1 MAGDVTRSVNRRRAA
16 AAFLGIAGVGHA
28 HWFFGNLY
36 EAVVRVP
43 HKLAS
48 QRSTGSATSPFA
60 PGSPLLYYVPALPAT
75 FPAALAAL
83 VFGWNNRESRSWLV
97 GGAVCSLSGVAA
109 TAYLVRAVNLKL
121 FFSAQSLTEE
131 EQRALLRTWY
141 RANVL
146 RLVVSGGAWLAA
158 RQVRSRLS

>member
-1 MAGDVTRSVNRRRAA
+1 MKSANRRHAA

-36 EAVVRVP
+36 EAVVKVP

-48 QRSTGSATSPFA
+48 QRSAGAATSPFA

-75 FPAALAAL
+75 FPAVLVAL
-83 VFGWNNRESRSWLV
+83 VLGWHNRESRSWLV

-121 FFSAQSLTEE
+121 FFSTQSLTEE

-141 RANVL
+141 QVNVF

-158 RQVRSRLS
+158 RKALSRLSL